1 MLIATVSFYSEH
13 KKSILQ
19 RATHDAR
26 NNGIQSL
33 WRGNL
38 INCIRVFP
46 YTAIQFSSY
55 EYYKSFVFVNVTQKY
70 NRQVGGLERILFGIM
85 TGATAATSYV
95 MLIRV

>member
-1 MLIATVSFYSEH
+1 MYH
-13 KKSILQ
+13 DHRKSILQ
-19 RATHDAR
+19 RAANDIR
-26 NNGIQSL
+26 NNGIRSL
-33 WRGNL
+33 VNGNL

-70 NRQVGGLERILFGIM
+70 NREFGGLERALLGIM

-95 MLIRV
+95 MLIHV